1 MSLLFFLLHRKLR
14 CISFARTDVN
24 QFRLATWV
32 QAQPA
37 FFIAFKNF
45 KIGTF
50 N

>member
-1 MSLLFFLLHRKLR
+1 MPVVYTTGIFLLYRKLR

-37 FFIAFKNF
+37 FLL
-45 KIGTF
+45 
-50 N
+50 